1 MNRLIVTA
9 DDFGLS
15 PAVNQA
21 IEQAYTE
28 GILTTTSLMVGAAH
42 AEDAV
47 ERALR
52 NPTLKVGLH
61 VVVTRGHSVL
71 SPGEIPDLVDS
82 NGMLP
87 DQLFQSG
94 VRYFFLPK
102 IRKQL
107 EQEITAQFEAFKSY
121 GLKLDHVNA
130 HNHMHLHPTVFTLI
144 LKVGR
149 RYGMRSVR
157 IPYEPLL
164 PLWRSGHGDL
174 TQRALMNLFLGPWI
188 ALQRARL
195 SRAGLNCNDF
205 LFGLYDTGNMGVDW
219 VKKLLPCLPD
229 GVSEIYF
236 HPARADLDGER
247 PLNDP
252 GACAMELETLLDE
265 NIRNLLQTLHIKT
278 ISFADIVNV
287 Q

>member
-1 MNRLIVTA
+1 MKRLIVTA

-21 IEQAYTE
+21 IEQAFTE
-28 GILTTTSLMVGAAH
+28 GILTTTSLMAGAAY

-52 NPTLKVGLH
+52 NPGLKVGLH
-61 VVVTRGHSVL
+61 VVVTRGRAVL
-71 SPGEIPDLVDS
+71 PPGEIPDLVDS
-82 NGMLP
+82 RGYLP

-102 IRKQL
+102 IRDQL
-107 EQEITAQFEAFKSY
+107 EREITAQFESFKSY

-130 HNHMHLHPTVFTLI
+130 HNHMHLHPTVFSLI
-144 LKVGR
+144 LKVGPG
-149 RYGMRSVR
+149 YGMHSVR

-164 PLWRSGHGDL
+164 PVWRSTRENLVH
-174 TQRALMNLFLGPWI
+174 RALITLFLGPWV

-195 SRAGLNCNDF
+195 PRVGLNSNDF
-205 LFGLYDTGNMGVDW
+205 LFGLYDTGRMDVER
-219 VKKLLPCLPD
+219 VMSMLPCLPD
-229 GVSEIYF
+229 GVSELYF
-236 HPARADLDGER
+236 HPARADLEGDR
-247 PLNDP
+247 PLADSNS
-252 GACAMELETLLDE
+252 CAMELETLLDE
-265 NIRNLLQTLHIKT
+265 NIRNLLQTLKIKT

-287 Q
+287 

>member
-1 MNRLIVTA
+1 MKRLIITA

-28 GILTTTSLMVGAAH
+28 GILTTTSLMAGADY

-47 ERALR
+47 ECALR
-52 NPTLKVGLH
+52 NPGLKVGLH
-61 VVVTRGHSVL
+61 VAVTRARPVL
-71 SPGEIPDLVDS
+71 PVREIPDLVDS
-82 NGMLP
+82 DGKLP
-87 DQLFQSG
+87 GQLFQSG

-102 IRKQL
+102 IRNQL
-107 EQEITAQFEAFKSY
+107 EREITAQFEAFKSY

-130 HNHMHLHPTVFTLI
+130 HNHMHLHPTVFSII

-164 PLWRSGHGDL
+164 PLWRSGSDNL
-174 TQRALMNLFLGPWI
+174 MQRAFMNLFLGPWV

-195 SRAGLNCNDF
+195 PRAGVNSNDF
-205 LFGLYDTGNMGVDW
+205 LFGLYDTGRMGVDCI
-219 VKKLLPCLPD
+219 KRLLPSLPE

-236 HPARADLDGER
+236 HPARADLAGDR
-247 PLNDP
+247 PLHDSN
-252 GACAMELETLLDE
+252 ACAMELETLLDE
-265 NIRNLLQTLHIKT
+265 NIRALLQSLQIKR
-278 ISFADIVNV
+278 ISFSDIVGI
-287 Q
+287 